1 MNPFQ
6 KNNSALTDGAHWTGL
21 GPSTEK
27 SPVGL
32 PVRGHIWVAGLVLGW
47 GVQEAMD

>member
-1 MNPFQ
+1 MGL
-6 KNNSALTDGAHWTGL
+6 SGL
-21 GPSTEK
+21 GLVPQTEK